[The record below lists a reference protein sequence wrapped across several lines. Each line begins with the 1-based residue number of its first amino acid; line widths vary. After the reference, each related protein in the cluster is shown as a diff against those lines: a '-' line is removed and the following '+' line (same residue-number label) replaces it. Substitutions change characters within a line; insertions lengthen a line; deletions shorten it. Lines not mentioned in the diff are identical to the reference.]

1 MTVREL
7 IEMLMDY
14 DPDWQVLTQ
23 QYHSDGSKEPDWS
36 EITDVIEND
45 NDEVVIL

>member
-1 MTVREL
+1 MTVGEL
-7 IEMLMDY
+7 IEMLQDY
-14 DPDWQVLTQ
+14 DPSWQVITQ
-23 QYHSDGSKEPDWS
+23 QYHTHGDREPDWS